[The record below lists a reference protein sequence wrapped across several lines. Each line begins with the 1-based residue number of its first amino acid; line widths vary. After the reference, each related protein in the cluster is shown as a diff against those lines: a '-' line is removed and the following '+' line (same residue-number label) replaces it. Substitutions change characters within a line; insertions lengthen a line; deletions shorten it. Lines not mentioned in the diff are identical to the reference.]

1 MKCGQAIGLSP
12 PARCDWRKR
21 KLTLPNFPEL
31 AAAGP
36 KLESI
41 LETDVP
47 DKYTLS
53 DHLWK

>member
-1 MKCGQAIGLSP
+1 VAQPDESGK
-12 PARCDWRKR
+12 
-21 KLTLPNFPEL
+21 FPEFP
-31 AAAGP
+31 AAGP

-53 DHLWK
+53 DHLWN